1 MSMKADQLKIAYI
14 VGGSRVWAWNLMADL
29 ARAEDMSGKVFLYD
43 IDFPAAKNNEIIG
56 NNIQKEKWEYKAVK
70 TIGESLSGADFVVI
84 SILPGTFD
92 EMECDVHLPEEY
104 GIYQSVGDS
113 VGPGGIIR
121 SLRCVPMMEEI
132 AHSRK

>member
-14 VGGSRVWAWNLMADL
+14 GGGSRVWAWNLMADL

-70 TIGESLSGADFVVI
+70 TIGE
-84 SILPGTFD
+84 
-92 EMECDVHLPEEY
+92 
-104 GIYQSVGDS
+104 
-113 VGPGGIIR
+113 
-121 SLRCVPMMEEI
+121 
-132 AHSRK
+132 